1 MALKLSDAEV
11 RVLILAMQSIEGG
24 IAKVDT
30 QKLADLGGFKNK
42 ASANSVWYSVKK
54 KILSANL
61 DDLNTNAKR
70 GAAGGKKRAVK
81 EVKGEVDDN
90 EAFAD
95 LYIHELQEEQSAV
108 DAPPAERGRKANTGG
123 KARGTKTEVK
133 DGKGDDDELTPI
145 STLKDGEGNGDD
157 VKGEIKDEP
166 KQEEQ

>member
-1 MALKLSDAEV
+1 MALKLSDAEL

-30 QKLADLGGFKNK
+30 QKLADLGGFKYK

-61 DDLNTNAKR
+61 DDLNTSAKG
-70 GAAGGKKRAVK
+70 GAAGGKKRAAK
-81 EVKGEVDDN
+81 EVKGEVDD
-90 EAFAD
+90 EV
-95 LYIHELQEEQSAV
+95 QSAV
-108 DAPPAERGRKANTGG
+108 DAPPAKRGRKANTGG

-133 DGKGDDDELTPI
+133 DGKGDDDEMTPV
-145 STLKDGEGNGDD
+145 STVQDGEGDNDE
-157 VKGEIKDEP
+157 VKGEVKDEP

>member
-1 MALKLSDAEV
+1 MSLQLCVHDG
-11 RVLILAMQSIEGG
+11 LLTLLQ
-24 IAKVDT
+24 VDT

-61 DDLNTNAKR
+61 DDLNTSAKG
-70 GAAGGKKRAVK
+70 GAAGGKKRAAK
-81 EVKGEVDDN
+81 EIKGDVGD
-90 EAFAD
+90 
-95 LYIHELQEEQSAV
+95 EEQSAV
-108 DAPPAERGRKANTGG
+108 DAPPAKRGRKANTGG

-145 STLKDGEGNGDD
+145 STLKDGEGNDD
-157 VKGEIKDEP
+157 EVKGEVKDEP

>member
-1 MALKLSDAEV
+1 MALKLSDAEL

-61 DDLNTNAKR
+61 DDLNTSAKG
-70 GAAGGKKRAVK
+70 GAAGGKKRAAK

-108 DAPPAERGRKANTGG
+108 DAPPAKRGRKSNTGG

-133 DGKGDDDELTPI
+133 DEE
-145 STLKDGEGNGDD
+145 DGELSTTATAE